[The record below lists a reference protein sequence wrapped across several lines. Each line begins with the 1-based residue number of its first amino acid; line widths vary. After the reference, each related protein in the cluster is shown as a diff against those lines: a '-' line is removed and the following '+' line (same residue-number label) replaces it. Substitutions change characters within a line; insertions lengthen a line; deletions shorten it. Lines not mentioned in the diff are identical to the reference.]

1 MFVCITVSDF
11 EDIQK
16 AGMRAYPM
24 FGTTRWC
31 GTINGMPAITLS
43 YWSGATVCWF
53 DDGVWYKSTS
63 FRSLRAL
70 HDRLGVFFT

>member
-1 MFVCITVSDF
+1 MFVCISVIDF

-53 DDGVWYKSTS
+53 DEMWYKSAPFT
-63 FRSLRAL
+63 SLRAL
-70 HDRLGVFFT
+70 HERLGIEFT